1 MDILIAGCGT
11 SQAAVFAFTNPDAK
25 VVGVDISQ
33 ASLDHQRFL
42 KDKYGL
48 DNLELHLLPIEE
60 LPKLGRRF
68 DLVVS
73 TGVLMVTAD
82 PLAGMKALA
91 ECVRQ
96 DGAVAIMVYSKYG
109 RFGVTLLQSVFRD
122 LGLGQTEESVGM
134 VRLATSLLGADHP
147 ARSYIKIAPD
157 LTYDAGLVDTFLIER
172 ELTYSV
178 DECLELIEG
187 AGLVFQT
194 WLLNSPYYAHELVGG
209 PNEFYSAINALPEAK
224 QWSVM
229 DRFRAT
235 NGCHFFVACRPD
247 RPKKSYSIDFASAE
261 ALNYVPLFRH
271 NCGLEGNQAFRP
283 GYRLALSP
291 DQVELIG
298 HLDGSRSIRQI
309 ADRAA
314 GRNRCSPT
322 TTPGG
327 SSRRCGGLILC
338 RRPSVDRLER
348 SSRGAR
354 LGTSG
359 RPVDLASAGG
369 GEQLLG
375 GRKGRWRSAATNP
388 NPGTTV
394 QNVAG
399 VQRTLVSDGELELGA
414 SDVDAVGHGVRRARA
429 VR

>member
-1 MDILIAGCGT
+1 MNDDPRSDVINRQYERWVYPEPITDIPAWLDNNWQWFDPSHASPILWPDRGHKPEMDILIAGCGT

-33 ASLDHQRFL
+33 ASLEHQRFL

-82 PLAGMKALA
+82 PLEGMKALA

-147 ARSYIKIAPD
+147 ALSYIKIAPD

-271 NCGLEGNQAFRP
+271 NCGLEGNHAFRP

-314 GRNRCSPT
+314 GRNGVLTHDYARRFFEALWRLDFVSAT
-322 TTPGG
+322 FGG
-327 SSRRCGGLILC
+327 SS
-338 RRPSVDRLER
+338 
-348 SSRGAR
+348 GA
-354 LGTSG
+354 
-359 RPVDLASAGG
+359 
-369 GEQLLG
+369 Q
-375 GRKGRWRSAATNP
+375 
-388 NPGTTV
+388 
-394 QNVAG
+394 
-399 VQRTLVSDGELELGA
+399 
-414 SDVDAVGHGVRRARA
+414 
-429 VR
+429 